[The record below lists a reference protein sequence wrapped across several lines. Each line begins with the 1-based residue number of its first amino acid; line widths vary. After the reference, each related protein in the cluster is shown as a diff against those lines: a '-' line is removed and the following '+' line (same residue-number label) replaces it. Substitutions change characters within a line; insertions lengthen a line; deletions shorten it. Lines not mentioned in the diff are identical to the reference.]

1 MKQIIR
7 RWMLEEPLLYLKEYR
22 DETAVQIM
30 KKLQQKGIE
39 NIVYSDYPTKD
50 KLNALEINVSNSFS
64 AMDESIGCIK
74 PNPKGLEYIINKY
87 QIAKEDVIM
96 IGDRMEKDGE
106 AARAAGIDYLIL
118 ERKRKNRKLQY
129 EKGVGL

>member
-1 MKQIIR
+1 
-7 RWMLEEPLLYLKEYR
+7 
-22 DETAVQIM
+22 
-30 KKLQQKGIE
+30 
-39 NIVYSDYPTKD
+39 
-50 KLNALEINVSNSFS
+50 
-64 AMDESIGCIK
+64 
-74 PNPKGLEYIINKY
+74 
-87 QIAKEDVIM
+87 M